1 MSTSVIMQRVKE
13 ASPRF
18 KARMAGA
25 CQLLEAVTAAS
36 GEVLILGKL
45 FVAGN
50 AAATAANILGH
61 ERLFWLGFA
70 SSLIGVAFHIAW
82 ALLMY
87 ELLKPVNRS
96 VSLLAAF
103 VILVGCA
110 IQALTSLLYLAPLP
124 ILQGAGSFSAFTPE
138 QLQAL
143 ALMFLKLNAYAFD
156 IYLVFFGFWC
166 VLTGYLIFRSTFLPR
181 VLGVL
186 FTISGLGWVTYL
198 SPPLAHRVYPFIAA
212 ASALGEIP
220 LELWLIVM
228 GVNVQRWKEQASA
241 ARSSDGTSES

>member
-1 MSTSVIMQRVKE
+1 MSIAVTMERIAE
-13 ASPRF
+13 TSPRF
-18 KARMAGA
+18 KARMAGVF
-25 CQLLEAVTAAS
+25 QLLESLTATF
-36 GEVLILGKL
+36 GQVIVLGRLV
-45 FVAGN
+45 VAGN

-61 ERLFWLGFA
+61 QRLYWLGFA

-96 VSLLAAF
+96 LSLLATF
-103 VILVGCA
+103 VILVGNA
-110 IQALTSLLYLAPLP
+110 IQALTSLLYLAPLL
-124 ILQGAGSFSAFTPE
+124 ILQGGGSLSAFAPE

-143 ALMFLKLNAYAFD
+143 ALLFLKLNAYALNVD
-156 IYLVFFGFWC
+156 LVFFGLWC

-186 FTISGLGWVTYL
+186 LAISGLAWVIYL
-198 SPPLAHRVYPFIAA
+198 YPPLAYRLFFPYIAV

-228 GVNVQRWKEQASA
+228 GVKVQRWKEQASA
-241 ARSSDGTSES
+241 AGEGRS